1 MKWTT
6 LEEVWKVYPN
16 KYLALNIAA
25 LEVRRIIE
33 TMTRDEVELPTNMYH
48 YALKRLLWGELKY
61 APLTE
66 QELAMLN
73 QKRFEELTTRRS

>member
-1 MKWTT
+1 MKWIT

-16 KYLALNIAA
+16 KYQALNIAA
-25 LEVRRIIE
+25 LEVRRLIE
-33 TMTRDEVELPTNMYH
+33 TMTRDEVELPTNIYH
-48 YALKRLLWGELKY
+48 YALKRLLRGELKY

-73 QKRFEELTTRRS
+73 QKRYEELTTRRS

>member
-6 LEEVWKVYPN
+6 LKEVWKVYPN

-33 TMTRDEVELPTNMYH
+33 TMTRDEVELPTNIYQ
-48 YALKRLLWGELKY
+48 YALKRLLSGELKY

-73 QKRFEELTTRRS
+73 QKRFEELTIRRS